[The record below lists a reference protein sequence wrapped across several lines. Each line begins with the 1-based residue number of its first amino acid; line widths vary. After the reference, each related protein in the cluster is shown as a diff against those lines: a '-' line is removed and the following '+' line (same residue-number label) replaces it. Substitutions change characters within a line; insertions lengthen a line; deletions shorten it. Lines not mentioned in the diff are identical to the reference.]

1 MSLRVIDPPSCEPV
15 SLLEMCVFLKL
26 PVENQEESLIK
37 NLIKTARQAVE
48 AFTAR
53 ALIHQSW
60 RFQSSLAYGLA
71 LSDNAYLSGHKS
83 RGLKGLELP
92 RSPFIQLIGKPKFV
106 DDYGTHDISSYRLD
120 SAGRVAKMHF
130 GDLPIEYR
138 GMLQIDFTA
147 GYGDKPED
155 VPEPLRHGILMMA
168 AELYENRTGVN
179 DNQGLPLPLCYR
191 AVELTKPYRSL
202 RLS

>member
-1 MSLRVIDPPSCEPV
+1 MSLRLIDPPHCEPV
-15 SLLEMCVFLKL
+15 SVLEMCVFLKI
-26 PVENQEESLIK
+26 PVVNQEESLMKSI
-37 NLIKTARQAVE
+37 IKTARQAVE

-60 RFQSSLAYGLA
+60 RFQSSLAHGLA
-71 LSDNAYLSGHKS
+71 LSDDAYLSGHKS

-106 DDYGTHDISSYRLD
+106 DDDGEHEISSYRLD
-120 SAGRVAKMHF
+120 AAGRIAKMHF
-130 GDLPIEYR
+130 GHLPTDY
-138 GMLQIDFTA
+138 GGALQIDFIA

-168 AELYENRTGVN
+168 AELYENRTGAN
-179 DNQGLPLPLCYR
+179 DNQGLPLPLCHG
-191 AVELTKPYRSL
+191 AVALINPYRSL

>member
-1 MSLRVIDPPSCEPV
+1 MSLKLIDPPNCEPV
-15 SLLEMCVFLKL
+15 SLLEMCVFLKI
-26 PVENQEESLIK
+26 PVENQEENLMK

-71 LSDNAYLSGHKS
+71 LSDEVYLSGHRS

-92 RSPFIQLIGKPKFV
+92 RSPFIELIGKPKFV
-106 DDYGTHDISSYRLD
+106 DDYGTHDISNYRLD
-120 SAGRVAKMHF
+120 AAGRSAKMHF
-130 GDLPIEYR
+130 GNLPTEHY
-138 GMLQIDFTA
+138 GFLQIDFIA

-168 AELYENRTGVN
+168 AELYENRAGVN
-179 DNQGLPLPLCYR
+179 DNQGLPLPLCYG
-191 AVELTKPYRSL
+191 AVELIKPYRSL
-202 RLS
+202 RLT